1 MKMLRPIVKY
11 LSDTYLI
18 NLSIRCLE
26 NEERLFN
33 YSLRGT
39 KNGGEK
45 FQKSNSLQHC
55 FFYVLCL
62 ASKPIIKEVVF
73 EGF

>member
-33 YSLRGT
+33 DSLRGT
-39 KNGGEK
+39 KMVVRN
-45 FQKSNSLQHC
+45 FKSQIACSIVFSMFYAWRLSL
-55 FFYVLCL
+55 
-62 ASKPIIKEVVF
+62 
-73 EGF
+73 